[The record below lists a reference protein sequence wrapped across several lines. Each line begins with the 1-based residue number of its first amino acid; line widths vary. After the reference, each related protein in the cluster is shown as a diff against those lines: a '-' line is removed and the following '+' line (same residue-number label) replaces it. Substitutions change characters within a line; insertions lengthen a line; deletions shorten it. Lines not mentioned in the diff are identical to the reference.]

1 MSRESRMLAGI
12 LLVTIPTVIHA
23 ARTGPRA

>member
-12 LLVTIPTVIHA
+12 LLVTIPALIRA
-23 ARTGPRA
+23 ARSGPRA